1 MSELDLQT
9 CRLESEKRW
18 SDLAVRIKAIEDAN
32 DVMFQRLNKQA
43 ALMEDIQE
51 LSTSVSILA
60 NNMKSMLEEQ
70 QRQNRRLEELE
81 KKPAR
86 RWESIVDKILMTV
99 IGALLAFILL
109 KLGLPP
115 A

>member
-1 MSELDLQT
+1 MDIQQ

-18 SDLAVRIKAIEDAN
+18 SDIALRMKALEDTN

-43 ALMEDIQE
+43 NLLEDIQE

-70 QRQNRRLEELE
+70 QRQNKRLEELE
-81 KKPAR
+81 KKPGK
-86 RWESIVDKILMTV
+86 RWDAIVDKILMILT
-99 IGALLAFILL
+99 GALLGYILIR
-109 KLGLPP
+109 LGLPP
-115 A
+115 S